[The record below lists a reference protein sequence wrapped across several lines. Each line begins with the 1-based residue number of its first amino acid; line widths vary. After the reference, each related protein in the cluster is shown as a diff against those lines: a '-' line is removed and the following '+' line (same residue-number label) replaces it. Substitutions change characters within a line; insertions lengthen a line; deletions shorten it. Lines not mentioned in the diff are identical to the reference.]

1 METRF
6 YVACV
11 IEALSYLHCRSIV
24 YRDLKPENLM
34 LDSLGYVKMVHNTQ
48 LLDTI
53 RDAIST
59 CAQKLAYVSLIYRTV
74 GTTPTTKKWKKRKTK
89 N

>member
-1 METRF
+1 LVFRGCFNESETRF

-34 LDSLGYVKMVHNTQ
+34 LDSLGYIKMVTSPPTA
-48 LLDTI
+48 LGCVI
-53 RDAIST
+53 RI
-59 CAQKLAYVSLIYRTV
+59 
-74 GTTPTTKKWKKRKTK
+74 
-89 N
+89 